1 MRRVARFVVRPVV
14 VGPLAAALIAAG
26 IGALAVRSRAAA
38 PRPASSLVALPT
50 DAPEMGFRAP
60 PPFTPPPAPKPKPK
74 PVVHAAAKTPAGPNL
89 IAFRGLGSWVD
100 LYDYPKLDPETSVA
114 DMHARGVKTLYLQ
127 TARWNKPDPTSS
139 EAFMDPVLM
148 DRWLTAAHASGMR
161 VIGWY
166 LPAYD
171 NMLRDIRRTR
181 AIAVYRS
188 TTGQRFDALAIDV
201 EYKQQMPSLAAW
213 NAAII
218 EHITRVRSL
227 VGSRYPIGAIVPAP
241 LAMAVRPENWTGFP
255 WRPLA
260 GAANVFLPM
269 AYWSFRDDCSSDPEH
284 CAYGYTKGNVEQV
297 RALTGKPSVPIHV
310 IGGVGDAIADADVAR
325 FVAAAQA
332 AHVYGG
338 SLYDYQT
345 TKPAWWA
352 VLAKLN

>member
-1 MRRVARFVVRPVV
+1 M
-14 VGPLAAALIAAG
+14 
-26 IGALAVRSRAAA
+26 
-38 PRPASSLVALPT
+38 ALPT

-60 PPFTPPPAPKPKPK
+60 APYTPPPAPKPRPK
-74 PVVHAAAKTPAGPNL
+74 PRVAHRSTRPSGPDL
-89 IAFRGLGSWVD
+89 SAFRGLGTWVD
-100 LYDYPKLDPETSVA
+100 LYDYPKLDPEASVA
-114 DMHARGVKTLYLQ
+114 DMKARGVKTLYLQ
-127 TARWNKPDPTSS
+127 TGRWNKPDPKSS
-139 EAFMDPVLM
+139 DAFMDRAMM
-148 DRWLTAAHASGMR
+148 DRWLTAAHAAGVK

-171 NMLRDIRRTR
+171 DMLRDIRRTR

-188 TTGQRFDALAIDV
+188 ATGQRFDALGIDV

-218 EHITRVRSL
+218 EHITRVRAL
-227 VGSRYPIGAIVPAP
+227 VGSAYPIGAIVPAP

-260 GAANVFLPM
+260 DAANVFLPM
-269 AYWSFRDDCSSDPEH
+269 AYWSFRDDCSSVPEH

-297 RALTGKPSVPIHV
+297 RALTGKPNLPIHV
-310 IGGVGDAIADADVAR
+310 IGGVGDSIADADVAQ
-325 FVAAAQA
+325 FVSAARA
-332 AHVYGG
+332 AGAYGG
-338 SLYDYQT
+338 SLYDYLT